1 LPLAVRRWIR
11 AGAILA
17 VLGGAGSWMPVTS
30 ASAAPAPAWSSHR
43 GAGGAATARI
53 VESGY
58 GLSLAAG
65 TPWLNL
71 EGGSAAASFR
81 IPLAAQV
88 GRAPW
93 MRSARWSA
101 TTSGAQLID
110 WGRSGS
116 GSPLLKVVVTAH
128 PTYFTVQFSAR
139 VGTLLSQ
146 EPEFFTTGSTGLEM
160 SQVSSGVT
168 PDPVFRSPTRTPEV
182 RLGPI
187 PVAPYT
193 APMAPPPFVV
203 ELSTRV
209 GWVGLGLVQ
218 VPDATTLSVTSEG
231 AVAVNYPLSI
241 LLRFRDAG
249 AGGVVTPPRAASGAS
264 LGGLWL
270 QFPSFVI
277 TTSSSSR
284 AGLVAYHSALAALGQ
299 AATAAPPGRR
309 PSWWSWPLV
318 DTWGQQLVTDAAR
331 RDDEF
336 TASWV
341 RRYVSLWKS
350 EFHIQHFT
358 VIIDS
363 QWQSK
368 LGSATPSSRF
378 GGVAG
383 MQKLVQELHSQGIK
397 VLLWWPMWVVPSA
410 PVSQVKVDPTSS
422 SFASTLATQMRT
434 LLGSGHRDLHVD
446 GLKLDWGSLV
456 PSAGHFSKPQLG
468 VGAAALLRYM
478 RLTAQDAWGV
488 ARGALIDASAMAP
501 QFVRY
506 EDLLRLYDANS
517 AEAWSDRAATVSA
530 VDPLSLMDGDGWRL
544 TSSQAVSHIV
554 GSSIFGT
561 PAVYYA
567 SRWSGGAPITSAQA
581 AALGLLISVAG
592 TRGQGTATPLTS
604 DPASGDDWSYT
615 VAGRLAAQS
624 LAGARAIVVYRY
636 QGACRSPQGAEVVS
650 MHSGHLTV
658 PLPDGATLTKVTPS
672 VPISAAAGTPPTLT
686 VTAGVAYALRLLP
699 GAC

>member
-1 LPLAVRRWIR
+1 MTLWGREP
-11 AGAILA
+11 
-17 VLGGAGSWMPVTS
+17 
-30 ASAAPAPAWSSHR
+30 SAA
-43 GAGGAATARI
+43 
-53 VESGY
+53 
-58 GLSLAAG
+58 
-65 TPWLNL
+65 
-71 EGGSAAASFR
+71 
-81 IPLAAQV
+81 
-88 GRAPW
+88 
-93 MRSARWSA
+93 
-101 TTSGAQLID
+101 
-110 WGRSGS
+110 
-116 GSPLLKVVVTAH
+116 PLLKVVVTAR
-128 PTYFTVQFSAR
+128 PTYFTVQFSGR
-139 VGTLLSQ
+139 VGPLLSQ
-146 EPEFFTTGSTGLEM
+146 VPQFFTTGNTGLEM
-160 SQVSSGVT
+160 SEVSSGTT

-203 ELSTRV
+203 ELSTRL
-209 GWVGLGLVQ
+209 GWVGVGLVQ
-218 VPDATTLSVTSEG
+218 VPDATTLSVTRRG
-231 AVAVNYPLSI
+231 AVTVNYPLSI
-241 LLRFRDAG
+241 LLRIREAG
-249 AGGVVTPPRAASGAS
+249 AGGKVTAPRAPSGAVP
-264 LGGLWL
+264 GGRWL
-270 QFPSFVI
+270 EFPAFVF
-277 TTSSSSR
+277 TTGRSSR
-284 AGLVAYHSALAALGQ
+284 ADLVAYHSALAAMGQ
-299 AATAAPPGRR
+299 AASAAPPGGR
-309 PSWWSWPLV
+309 PAWWSWPLV

-341 RRYVSLWKS
+341 RRYVALWKA

-378 GGVAG
+378 GGLAG
-383 MQKLVQELHSQGIK
+383 MQKLVRELHSQGIK
-397 VLLWWPMWVVPSA
+397 VLLWWPMWVLPSA
-410 PVSQVKVDPTSS
+410 PVSRAKVDPTSS
-422 SFASTLATQMRT
+422 TFASSLATQMRT
-434 LLGSGHRDLHVD
+434 LLGSGPRDLHVD

-456 PSAGHFSKPQLG
+456 PSADHFSRPQLG

-478 RLTAQDAWGV
+478 RLIAQDAWGV

-517 AEAWSDRAATVSA
+517 SEAWSDRAATVSA
-530 VDPLSLMDGDGWRL
+530 VDPQSLMDGDGWRL

-554 GSSIFGT
+554 GSSVFGT

-567 SRWSGGAPITSAQA
+567 SRWAGGAPISAAQA
-581 AALGLLISVAG
+581 AALGLLISVAE

-615 VAGRLAAQS
+615 VAGRLGAQS

-636 QGACRSPQGAEVVS
+636 QGACRSPQAAEVVS
-650 MHSGHLTV
+650 MDTGPLAV
-658 PLPDGATLTKVTPS
+658 PLPAGATLVQVSPS
-672 VPISAAAGTPPTLT
+672 VPVSSKAGTPPMLT
-686 VTAGVAYALRLLP
+686 VAAGVAYALRLHP

>member
-1 LPLAVRRWIR
+1 MAARCPTTIA
-11 AGAILA
+11 AILA
-17 VLGGAGSWMPVTS
+17 LFGGAVAWSPVS
-30 ASAAPAPAWSSHR
+30 ASSAAPSAAWSSNR
-43 GAGGAATARI
+43 GSTGRTTDTMIEAGYR
-53 VESGY
+53 
-58 GLSLAAG
+58 LSLEAG

-71 EGGSAAASFR
+71 TGGSRAASFR
-81 IPLAAQV
+81 IPLAAEF

-93 MRSARWSA
+93 TGSARWSA
-101 TTSGAQLID
+101 TTTGARLTLWGRVGSGA
-110 WGRSGS
+110 
-116 GSPLLKVVVTAH
+116 PLLKVVVTAS
-128 PTYFTVQFSAR
+128 PAYFTVQFSGR

-146 EPEFFTTGSTGLEM
+146 VPQFFTTGHTGLEM
-160 SQVSSGVT
+160 SEVSSGIT
-168 PDPVFRSPTRTPEV
+168 PDPVFRSPTRTPEI
-182 RLGPI
+182 RLGPLA
-187 PVAPYT
+187 VAPYT

-203 ELSTRV
+203 ELSTRL
-209 GWVGLGLVQ
+209 GWVSVGLVR
-218 VPDATTLSVTSEG
+218 VPDATTLSVTSGG
-231 AVAVNYPLSI
+231 AVAVNYPLGI
-241 LLRFRDAG
+241 LRRVRDVG
-249 AGGVVTPPRAASGAS
+249 AGGVVPAPRAPSGAPP
-264 LGGLWL
+264 GGRWL
-270 QFPSFVI
+270 EFPAFVI
-277 TTSSSSR
+277 TTSGSSR
-284 AGLVAYHSALAALGQ
+284 AGLVAYHSALAAMGQ
-299 AATAAPPGRR
+299 AASAAPPGAR
-309 PSWWSWPLV
+309 PAWWSWPLV

-341 RRYVSLWKS
+341 RRYVVLWKS

-358 VIIDS
+358 VIIDA

-383 MQKLVQELHSQGIK
+383 MQKLVNELHSQGIK
-397 VLLWWPMWVVPSA
+397 VLLWWPMWVTPSA
-410 PVSQVKVDPTSS
+410 PVSRAKVDPTSS
-422 SFASTLATQMRT
+422 HFTSTLATQMRT
-434 LLGSGHRDLHVD
+434 LLGGGPHDLHVD

-456 PSAGHFSKPQLG
+456 PSDNHFSRPQLG

-478 RLTAQDAWGV
+478 RLIAQDAWGV
-488 ARGALIDASAMAP
+488 AGGALIDASAMAP

-517 AEAWSDRAATVSA
+517 SEAWSDRAATVSA

-567 SRWSGGAPITSAQA
+567 SRWAGGAPISAVQA
-581 AALGLLISVAG
+581 AALGLLLTVAE

-615 VAGRLAAQS
+615 VGGRLAAQS

-636 QGACRSPQGAEVVS
+636 HGACRSPQGAEVVS
-650 MHSGHLTV
+650 MDSGQLSV
-658 PLPDGATLTKVTPS
+658 PLPAGASLVQVSPS
-672 VPISAAAGTPPTLT
+672 VTVSATAGTPPVLSLA
-686 VTAGVAYALRLLP
+686 AGVPYILSLRP